1 MFIIG
6 YKQLTP
12 MFIITNKE
20 FTTLGNQIFE
30 FMSGLYPNLT
40 TTDIEVIPT
49 DLTEDNVFGWT
60 LENNDQNEIEIHNEL
75 SQKDFTITLIHELIH
90 VDQNVRG
97 LRDDEQRENEA
108 YKLEKRLADNF
119 EKYRNALMVERMKQL
134 YPERN
139 WEGVT
144 LVKCY

>member
-60 LENNDQNEIEIHNEL
+60 LENNDQNEIEIHNDL
-75 SQKDFTITLIHELIH
+75 SDKDFITTLIHELIH

-119 EKYRNALMVERMKQL
+119 EKYRMGLHLERMKQL

>member
-1 MFIIG
+1 ME

-60 LENNDQNEIEIHNEL
+60 TENNDQNEIEIHNDL
-75 SQKDFTITLIHELIH
+75 SDKDYITTLIHELIH

-97 LRDDEQRENEA
+97 LRDDEKRENEA

>member
-1 MFIIG
+1 
-6 YKQLTP
+6 
-12 MFIITNKE
+12 MFIITDKRY
-20 FTTLGNQIFE
+20 TTLGNQIYE
-30 FMSGLYPNLT
+30 FMCGLYPNLT

-97 LRDDEQRENEA
+97 LRDDVEREKEA
-108 YKLEKRLADNF
+108 YNNEGKLAEIFCNK
-119 EKYRNALMVERMKQL
+119 V
-134 YPERN
+134 
-139 WEGVT
+139 
-144 LVKCY
+144 

>member
-1 MFIIG
+1 ME
-6 YKQLTP
+6 YKQLTL
-12 MFIITNKE
+12 MFYNSE
-20 FTTLGNQIFE
+20 FNIGYEVYT
-30 FMSGLYPNLT
+30 FMCGLYPNLKT
-40 TTDIEVIPT
+40 VEIEVIPT

-60 LENNDQNEIEIHNEL
+60 TYNNDQHEIEIHDTL
-75 SQKDFTITLIHELIH
+75 SEKDFITTLIHELIH

-119 EKYRNALMVERMKQL
+119 EKYRMGLHLERMKQL

>member
-1 MFIIG
+1 
-6 YKQLTP
+6 
-12 MFIITNKE
+12 MFIITGKKI
-20 FTTLGNQIFE
+20 TTLGNEVYE
-30 FMSGLYPNLT
+30 FMCRLYPNLT
-40 TTDIEVIPT
+40 EVDIEVIPT

-60 LENNDQNEIEIHNEL
+60 LENNDQNEIEIHNDL
-75 SQKDFTITLIHELIH
+75 SEEDYITTLIHELIH

>member
-1 MFIIG
+1 
-6 YKQLTP
+6 
-12 MFIITNKE
+12 MFIITNKR

-40 TTDIEVIPT
+40 EVDIEVIHT

-60 LENNDQNEIEIHNEL
+60 LENNDQNEIEIHNDL
-75 SQKDFTITLIHELIH
+75 SEEDYITTLIHELIH

-108 YKLEKRLADNF
+108 YKLEKRLADCF
-119 EKYRNALMVERMKQL
+119 KKYRNALMVERLKQL

-144 LVKCY
+144 LEKCY